1 MRKWHVSDA
10 AVRLRQIRGKSQ
22 GRSER
27 NREDLKR
34 GCTVAAVLSRC
45 RKVHI
50 PQLRYRN
57 LLMVMVVKVKRS
69 LVAGG
74 WELVVTW
81 ELPRGAGLKPKML
94 ETMHDYWNR

>member
-10 AVRLRQIRGKSQ
+10 ADRFRQIRGKSQ

-34 GCTVAAVLSRC
+34 GCTVHTSRPFPLQ
-45 RKVHI
+45 KGAHTTI
-50 PQLRYRN
+50 AIS
-57 LLMVMVVKVKRS
+57 MVMVVKVKRS